1 MQRELQLGDHAEV
14 PAATP
19 QCPEQ
24 VRVLVFAGTHQFTFG
39 GHHFGAQ
46 QVVACQSVH
55 ADEVS
60 DAAAQREPANPGRG
74 NQAARGGQAA
84 RLGLVVESSAR
95 KVALANSAY
104 SWQRPP
110 DCTHPGDQ
118 LGTTRPR
125 G

>member
-39 GHHFGAQ
+39 GHHFGTQ

-60 DAAAQREPANPGRG
+60 DAAAQREPANPVEETRPPVV
-74 NQAARGGQAA
+74 ARPRAWVSWSNRPPA
-84 RLGLVVESSAR
+84 RSRLPILRTPGSG
-95 KVALANSAY
+95 
-104 SWQRPP
+104 PP